1 MKRTPAA
8 LVVLIVAIGAGV
20 GLLTQYALAS
30 AGLPGLVPPVSLDLV
45 LVAMGV
51 FVVAMAVPIR
61 RAVKGKVR
69 THVDPFYAL
78 RVLVLAKACAISG
91 ALLAGIGIGFVVY
104 LLTRT
109 VPALGSVGYS
119 VGMTVG
125 AVLLLVAGLVAEGM
139 CRIPPP
145 SDEDTDDAAK
155 AMS

>member
-1 MKRTPAA
+1 MKRTPIA
-8 LVVLIVAIGAGV
+8 LVALFVAVGAGI
-20 GLLTQYALAS
+20 GLLCQYALAS
-30 AGLPGLVPPVSLDLV
+30 GGMPGLVPPVSLDLV
-45 LVAMGV
+45 LAAMGV
-51 FVVAMAVPIR
+51 IVIALAVPVR

-78 RVLVLAKACAISG
+78 RVLVLAKACAIAG
-91 ALLAGIGIGFVVY
+91 ALLAGIGIGFIVY

-125 AVLLLVAGLVAEGM
+125 AVLLLAAGLVAEGM